1 MLGTC
6 RASSNLPAKIIK
18 LTKRHY
24 PSTMLNSI
32 IDLSERV
39 EQGGWVV
46 MVLEGEGG
54 GEMAER
60 GRWRTSQKQ
69 GLGEGVTFS
78 LYFHN

>member
-1 MLGTC
+1 
-6 RASSNLPAKIIK
+6 
-18 LTKRHY
+18 
-24 PSTMLNSI
+24 
-32 IDLSERV
+32 
-39 EQGGWVV
+39 

-60 GRWRTSQKQ
+60 GRWRTSQKLVGQ

>member
-1 MLGTC
+1 
-6 RASSNLPAKIIK
+6 
-18 LTKRHY
+18 
-24 PSTMLNSI
+24 MLNSI